1 MGEARNKKAKLQTDD
16 IIYGWP
22 QRKKN
27 DSRQVSTWKYFLRQ
41 EVCYFVSVKLFERSS
56 AALTKN
62 DCRQLDN
69 SWQYFLGQG
78 AVHKRHH
85 HLFCGRVQ
93 TLRINWWC
101 LLLSFGLGEGMGKKV
116 RKNWWLVHISV
127 SSVVE
132 I

>member
-1 MGEARNKKAKLQTDD
+1 MGQFFEYIDSLPGSCGGGKEQKGVNCAIWRNNLWMATKK
-16 IIYGWP
+16 
-22 QRKKN
+22 KK

-62 DCRQLDN
+62 DCRQQDN

-85 HLFCGRVQ
+85 HLFGGRGQ
-93 TLRINWWC
+93 LSRID
-101 LLLSFGLGEGMGKKV
+101 
-116 RKNWWLVHISV
+116 
-127 SSVVE
+127 
-132 I
+132 

>member
-1 MGEARNKKAKLQTDD
+1 MDGHKE
-16 IIYGWP
+16 
-22 QRKKN
+22 KN
-27 DSRQVSTWKYFLRQ
+27 NSRQVSTWKYFLRQ

-78 AVHKRHH
+78 AIHKQHH
-85 HLFCGRVQ
+85 HLFSERVQ

-101 LLLSFGLGEGMGKKV
+101 ILLSFGFGKGMGKKSG
-116 RKNWWLVHISV
+116 KTGDI
-127 SSVVE
+127 
-132 I
+132 IYG